1 MTLIGTVLACPD
13 WFTQAAALLDQTFD
27 RYEMYQAMAENETV
41 AQLPVLDGVID
52 WVGVTL
58 RQPLSGPVAK
68 GTIPSVRLTLPE
80 SLQAGFGTQEAI
92 GVAELI
98 DGDATIATALLYP
111 AQSVGERTFLTGLG
125 QAVQDW
131 LVLGE

>member
-1 MTLIGTVLACPD
+1 M
-13 WFTQAAALLDQTFD
+13 
-27 RYEMYQAMAENETV
+27 
-41 AQLPVLDGVID
+41 
-52 WVGVTL
+52 
-58 RQPLSGPVAK
+58 AK

-125 QAVQDW
+125 QAVRDW

>member
-1 MTLIGTVLACPD
+1 MLACPD

-98 DGDATIATALLYP
+98 DGNTTIATVLLYP

-125 QAVQDW
+125 QAVRGW
-131 LVLGE
+131 LLLGE

>member
-1 MTLIGTVLACPD
+1 MLACPD